1 MLKIHEL
8 FFRSFLAIFL
18 VTIFTITFVVYFWAK
33 NLYLEDTKLNLS
45 QNMDSLLILL
55 KQSDLDHIQEIIKD
69 LGAKLNL
76 RVSVIDQN
84 GNVIAESENL
94 ELTENHLYREEIIN
108 ANKYGQASS
117 VRFSKSLQKELLYV
131 AKKFEI
137 DNKIYFIRM
146 SAFTDKILDNF
157 KKLIFEIFI
166 YILFFLLISFFISYL
181 LSLKIKKEMD
191 LILNFLINLTKNRV
205 QLNLKSS
212 FTFEFFK
219 IAKLLNKVAHKL
231 SKQDQIKAKHTAKL
245 KLANRQKDEII
256 SSLSHEFKNPIAIIS
271 GYSQTLI
278 ENENLTQDIK
288 LKFLNKIHSNSI
300 KLSQIID
307 KLRLSLR
314 LQEKKQDLI
323 KTKVNLYNLVE
334 NCASDLKI
342 KYKNREINI
351 TKNEVF
357 IDADETLFSIVIS
370 NIIENALKYSSNNID
385 IKIEKNYLSITDY
398 GIVISKEDL
407 EQIDKKF
414 YRASSND
421 WNNSLGLGLFIVKSI
436 LKLHNFELEIIS
448 TVNKGSTFRIHY

>member
-1 MLKIHEL
+1 MLKIHKL

-146 SAFTDKILDNF
+146 SAFTDKIFDNF

-166 YILFFLLISFFISYL
+166 YILFFLLISFF
-181 LSLKIKKEMD
+181 
-191 LILNFLINLTKNRV
+191 V
-205 QLNLKSS
+205 
-212 FTFEFFK
+212 
-219 IAKLLNKVAHKL
+219 
-231 SKQDQIKAKHTAKL
+231 
-245 KLANRQKDEII
+245 
-256 SSLSHEFKNPIAIIS
+256 
-271 GYSQTLI
+271 
-278 ENENLTQDIK
+278 
-288 LKFLNKIHSNSI
+288 
-300 KLSQIID
+300 
-307 KLRLSLR
+307 
-314 LQEKKQDLI
+314 
-323 KTKVNLYNLVE
+323 
-334 NCASDLKI
+334 
-342 KYKNREINI
+342 
-351 TKNEVF
+351 
-357 IDADETLFSIVIS
+357 
-370 NIIENALKYSSNNID
+370 
-385 IKIEKNYLSITDY
+385 
-398 GIVISKEDL
+398 
-407 EQIDKKF
+407 
-414 YRASSND
+414 RA
-421 WNNSLGLGLFIVKSI
+421 F
-436 LKLHNFELEIIS
+436 
-448 TVNKGSTFRIHY
+448 